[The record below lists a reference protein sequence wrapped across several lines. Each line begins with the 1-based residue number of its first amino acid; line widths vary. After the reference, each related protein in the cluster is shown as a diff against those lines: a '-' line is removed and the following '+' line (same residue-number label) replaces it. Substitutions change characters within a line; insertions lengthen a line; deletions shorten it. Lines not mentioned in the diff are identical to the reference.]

1 MATQALRYPYQ
12 RIDGN
17 SDYLQI
23 RVLAYK
29 APGLGNTD
37 SLFEIPS
44 SANGGKGTDIPLGSI
59 ILPIPEGLTDMNGVT
74 WESDSI
80 NALDAGIFKSAE
92 SIVDN
97 TKVRDEVKA
106 GNIFSAAGSFL
117 EGGVKAA
124 TNFGKQVVNNQQAM
138 DAIKTKL
145 TADAANIVGANVDAN
160 SIISRTTGQILN
172 PNLELLFKGVQLRTF
187 QFGFKLT
194 PRNSRESAEVKAII
208 NTFKRRMAAKKGSS
222 NGIFI
227 NSPDVFE
234 LKFKTGNQ
242 DHPFLFKMKKCA
254 LKNMNVSYMDT
265 GLYATYEDATPV
277 AMTLNLTF
285 QELSP
290 VYNEDYNEV
299 NTGVGF

>member
-1 MATQALRYPYQ
+1 MSNQALRYPYE

-23 RVLAYK
+23 RVIAYK

-37 SLFEIPS
+37 NLFDIPT
-44 SANGGKGTDIPLGSI
+44 SANGGKGTDISLGSI
-59 ILPIPEGLTDMNGVT
+59 ILPIPEGLTDLNGVT
-74 WESDSI
+74 WESDSL
-80 NALDAGIFKSAE
+80 NAIDAGIFKSAQ

-97 TKVRDEVKA
+97 AKVREEVEA
-106 GNIFSAAGSFL
+106 GNILSAAGSFL
-117 EGGVKAA
+117 KGGVDAA
-124 TNFGKQVVNNQQAM
+124 GNFGSQVTGNEAAM
-138 DAIKTKL
+138 SAIKTKL

-160 SIISRTTGQILN
+160 SIISRTTGQVLN
-172 PNLELLFKGVQLRTF
+172 PNLELLFKGVQLRSF

-194 PRNSRESAEVKAII
+194 PRNSRESAEIKAII

-222 NGIFI
+222 NGVFI
-227 NSPDVFE
+227 NSPDIFE
-234 LKFKTGNQ
+234 LKFKTGNR
-242 DHPFLFKMKKCA
+242 DHPFLFKMKRCA

-299 NTGVGF
+299 NDGVGF

>member
-1 MATQALRYPYQ
+1 MATPALRYPYE

-23 RVLAYK
+23 RVLSYK
-29 APGLGNTD
+29 APGLGNTQD
-37 SLFEIPS
+37 LFNIPS
-44 SANGGKGTDIPLGSI
+44 SANGGRGTDISLGSI

-74 WESDSI
+74 WEGDRLNSI
-80 NALDAGIFKSAE
+80 DAGIFKSAE
-92 SIVDN
+92 SVVNNPNIAE
-97 TKVRDEVKA
+97 EVKN
-106 GNIFSAAGSFL
+106 GNILSAAGAFL
-117 EGGVKAA
+117 KGGLDAGK
-124 TNFGKQVVNNQQAM
+124 TFGSQVVNNQQAM
-138 DAIKTKL
+138 DAITTKL

-160 SIISRTTGQILN
+160 SIISRTTGQVLN

-187 QFGFKLT
+187 QYGFKLT

-227 NSPDVFE
+227 NSPDIFE
-234 LKFKTGNQ
+234 LKFKTGNR
-242 DHPFLFKMKKCA
+242 DHPFLFSMKRCA

-290 VYNEDYNEV
+290 VYNEDYDEV
-299 NTGVGF
+299 NDGVGF

>member
-1 MATQALRYPYQ
+1 MATPALRYPYQ

-23 RVLAYK
+23 RVIAYK
-29 APGLGNTD
+29 APGLGNTNQ
-37 SLFEIPS
+37 LFDIPS
-44 SANGGKGTDIPLGSI
+44 SAGGRGTDISLGSI

-74 WESDSI
+74 WEGDRL
-80 NALDAGIFKSAE
+80 NAIDAGIFKSAK
-92 SIVDN
+92 SVVDN
-97 TKVRDEVKA
+97 PAIAEEVKK
-106 GNIFSAAGSFL
+106 GNILSATGAFAK
-117 EGGVKAA
+117 GGFTAAA
-124 TNFGKQVVNNQQAM
+124 TFGKQVVNNQQAL
-138 DAIKTKL
+138 DAITTKL

-160 SIISRTTGQILN
+160 SIISRTTGQVLN

-187 QFGFKLT
+187 NYVFKLT
-194 PRNSRESAEVKAII
+194 PRNSRESSEVKAII

-227 NSPDVFE
+227 NSPDIFE
-234 LKFKTGNQ
+234 LKFKTGNR
-242 DHPFLFKMKKCA
+242 DHPFLFSMKRCA

-290 VYNEDYNEV
+290 VYNEDYEEV
-299 NTGVGF
+299 NAGVGF